1 MSKIQLVSQEEKS
14 SAKAKYKVKN
24 WSVYNQSLVNRGNI
38 TLYFDESVLD
48 SWYDKGQ
55 FKKVVNLSTVTFA

>member
-1 MSKIQLVSQEEKS
+1 MLKIQLVGQEEKS

-24 WSVYNQSLVNRGNI
+24 WSAYNQALVNRGNI